1 MKRRIIR
8 AAVIA
13 TGLLVSGPVLATPPS
28 AEMLSF
34 SCASCHGYE
43 GVSVGPATPS
53 LAGMPEEYFIMSML
67 DYQDGRRPATVMDRI
82 AAGYT
87 EKEIE
92 IMAGYFASLQYR
104 PAPQP
109 FDARLASRGAELH
122 ANHCER
128 CHSENATV
136 PEEDS
141 MVLAG
146 QWLPYLRNSIRDF
159 KDHNRSQPSRMQRN
173 TADLSDD
180 DLEALLHFYAS
191 QQQPELFVQR

>member
-1 MKRRIIR
+1 MKRRMIH

-13 TGLLVSGPVLATPPS
+13 GLLASGPVFATPPT

-34 SCASCHGYE
+34 NCASCHGYE

-53 LAGMPEEYFIMSML
+53 LAGMPEEYFVMTML
-67 DYQDGRRPATVMDRI
+67 DYKDGRRPATVMDRI

-104 PAPQP
+104 PAPQA
-109 FDARLASRGAELH
+109 FDADLARLGAEIH
-122 ANHCER
+122 AENCER
-128 CHSENATV
+128 CHSENASV

-141 MVLAG
+141 MILAG
-146 QWLPYLRNSIRDF
+146 QWIPYLKNSIRDF
-159 KDHNRSQPSRMQRN
+159 LDHDRAQPSRMQRN
-173 TADLSDD
+173 MVDLSDD
-180 DLEALLHFYAS
+180 QFEALLHFYAS
-191 QQQPELFVQR
+191 QQQPDLFVQR

>member
-1 MKRRIIR
+1 MKRRIIH

-13 TGLLVSGPVLATPPS
+13 TGLLVSGPLFAAPPS

-34 SCASCHGYE
+34 NCASCHGYE

-67 DYQDGRRPATVMDRI
+67 DYREGRRPATVMDRI

-87 EKEIE
+87 KNEIE

-104 PAPQP
+104 PAVQP
-109 FDARLASRGAELH
+109 YDAELARRGAAIH
-122 ANHCER
+122 AESCER

-141 MVLAG
+141 AILAG
-146 QWLPYLRNSIRDF
+146 QWYTYLKNTVQDF
-159 KDHNRSQPSRMQRN
+159 KDHDRPQPNRMQRRMV
-173 TADLSDD
+173 DLSDD